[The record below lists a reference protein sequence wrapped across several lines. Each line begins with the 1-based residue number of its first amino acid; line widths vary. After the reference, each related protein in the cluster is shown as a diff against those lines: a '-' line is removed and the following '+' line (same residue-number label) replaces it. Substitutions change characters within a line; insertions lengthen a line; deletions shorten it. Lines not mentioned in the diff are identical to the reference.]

1 MFDIE
6 IIRVFFIPKLYSIG
20 RSFSPKVF
28 YLMFS
33 LLFQNY
39 FSYQTLPLKQTPMPA
54 RLNSSGN
61 SSHSRGLTRL
71 PGTGRASSRSSPPRS
86 RLCLWEAGGLV
97 DVEEEALGGKGPDHF
112 LGREVEADLRTR
124 WLAAGGRCWWTT
136 TLSCDEK

>member
-1 MFDIE
+1 MLQEDKIQFLFLLPLF
-6 IIRVFFIPKLYSIG
+6 RNYS
-20 RSFSPKVF
+20 
-28 YLMFS
+28 
-33 LLFQNY
+33 
-39 FSYQTLPLKQTPMPA
+39 SYQTLPLKQTPMPA